1 MSTRYR
7 TRQIVGVLEEPA
19 MEDAPTVEQQ
29 PDREDTPTLEQQPE
43 GEDVA
48 AGPTIVGQL
57 LPDQPI
63 PTEKELRRHRRRH
76 LARQRVRENR
86 QEMPQEFQPPPEP
99 IWMANRSESEVEH
112 SDSDPQGD
120 TEFED
125 DGGHLNL
132 A

>member
-86 QEMPQEFQPPPEP
+86 QEMP
-99 IWMANRSESEVEH
+99 
-112 SDSDPQGD
+112 
-120 TEFED
+120 
-125 DGGHLNL
+125 
-132 A
+132 